1 MSLNHIRIPHNKY
14 SNRSFNIQVVD
25 NYHSCLKSILVY
37 NFKDVSKKY
46 INNYLVYHNFVNFA
60 KESRSGKEQ
69 ILLDHIINT
78 ECLSK
83 SVNIANRP
91 AVPLPQAS

>member
-25 NYHSCLKSILVY
+25 NCHSCLKSILVY

-60 KESRSGKEQ
+60 KESRMDKEQ
-69 ILLDHIINT
+69 ILFNHILNT
-78 ECLSK
+78 DCISK
-83 SVNIANRP
+83 VDKLGDRP
-91 AVPLPQAS
+91 SVPLIVV